1 MFAPGNAQIEVFKK
15 NLEIHRMITIWRWK
29 QVWLQTNAMYDAFP
43 PIPAKR
49 FHACANQI
57 AHIQCLLYDGFA
69 DEPGPTLFGVT
80 SKQEKIT

>member
-1 MFAPGNAQIEVFKK
+1 METETSLAANKC
-15 NLEIHRMITIWRWK
+15 
-29 QVWLQTNAMYDAFP
+29 YDAFP
-43 PIPAKR
+43 PIPAER